1 MASYH
6 LAVKAISRGAG
17 RSATGAAAYRA
28 GVLIADE
35 RTGLVHDYT
44 RKQGIEH
51 NEIVLPADAPAWA
64 RDRAA
69 LWNAA
74 EVAERRKDA
83 KVAREY
89 EIALPAELSPEARR
103 ELARAFAQEL
113 SARYGVAVDIAVHAP
128 GREGDQRNHHAHL
141 LTTTRRIGPEGL
153 GEKTRELDVKGTA
166 AVEVDQVR
174 ERWAVM
180 QNQALERAGLEER
193 VDHRSFER
201 QGLDLEPTVHM
212 GPAISNMERK
222 AAREADRDGQDY
234 NPVTEVAK
242 HNADVLEK
250 RSLRHYIERGT
261 EWLRDVGH
269 QVQEFG
275 RKLYDFA
282 ASMSGTIDR
291 DRQEA
296 AERERIR
303 QEQERLAQE
312 RERQA
317 AIERERLAEE
327 RRQAEIARKEEMGRA
342 KVADEFRKVAHNRA
356 VGARGYRDQGDAWRA
371 VPEPLRKVVEDY
383 NAAPQQAQER
393 YLERIHSEPAMAQA
407 MGQLLDRQQRELTL
421 ALERQRDRGMER

>member
-6 LAVKAISRGAG
+6 LAVKAISRSAG

-28 GVLIADE
+28 GVEITDE

-44 RKQGIEH
+44 RKQGVEH
-51 NEIVLPADAPAWA
+51 CELVLPGDAPEWVQ
-64 RDRAA
+64 DRAV

-74 EVAERRKDA
+74 EAAERRKDA

-89 EIALPAELSPEARR
+89 EIALPAELSPVARR
-103 ELARAFAQEL
+103 ELARAFAHEV

-128 GREGDQRNHHAHL
+128 GRDGDQRNHHAHL

-153 GEKTRELDVKGTA
+153 GEKTRELDVKGTSA
-166 AVEVDQVR
+166 AEIDQLR
-174 ERWAVM
+174 ERWAVL

-212 GPAISNMERK
+212 GPAVSNMERK
-222 AAREADRDGQDY
+222 AEREAREAGRDY
-234 NPVTEVAK
+234 NPVTEVAQ
-242 HNADVLEK
+242 HNAAALEK
-250 RSLRHYIERGT
+250 RGLRHYIERGT
-261 EWLRDVGH
+261 EWLRDMGQ
-269 QVQEFG
+269 QVEQFG

-282 ASMSGTIDR
+282 ANLSGSIDR

-296 AERERIR
+296 AERERAR